1 MIKAQESLELGSMTQ
16 INQLNLSQGSAL
28 EALSDKVCRLHL
40 LSQGAGKA
48 FGYYSVPKTLSE
60 YLFIDMRTTFLA
72 NIDQVTE

>member
-1 MIKAQESLELGSMTQ
+1 MTQ

-28 EALSDKVCRLHL
+28 EALSDQVCRLHL

-60 YLFIDMRTTFLA
+60 YRFINMRTILLA
-72 NIDQVTE
+72 NIDQVTEL